1 MLDSI
6 QAWEG
11 AVVIQDTFTTE
22 TDIPG
27 LCLREGQQAREV
39 IPLEGS
45 GQQTGTGLHW
55 NGTLKIFFTLI
66 WKFPHKYT
74 LKNWDYRSDTLL
86 VFIYVITYMKTQF
99 LLAGKKSLNFLI
111 TFSNFQFLK

>member
-39 IPLEGS
+39 RGVWTTDWHWTALKWYIKNLLHSDLEIS
-45 GQQTGTGLHW
+45 TQIHSQKLGL
-55 NGTLKIFFTLI
+55 
-66 WKFPHKYT
+66 
-74 LKNWDYRSDTLL
+74 
-86 VFIYVITYMKTQF
+86 
-99 LLAGKKSLNFLI
+99 
-111 TFSNFQFLK
+111 